1 MATTRAQEMCV
12 KVAAAHFREN
22 PMLNSTLPQEYVGK
36 IVKLLPIDLPLELVA
51 HLVEDEDYWKRRSL
65 SRWKKVHT
73 ASHGNSWKQT
83 YFEKNLQENIE
94 CFDPVTTELVSLE
107 RLLRLSKQYVR
118 NLTIRQLPSHLDLEL
133 IFKNLREAL
142 TSLSLT
148 YGMRNVGMD
157 YDRSLFGMKLS
168 DCRLMAK
175 ALESS
180 ETLTHLDLSNNL
192 LDDDKV
198 RMVCSGLVDNISVIH
213 LDLSKNKIADRGAR
227 AISKLLDNRSCIT
240 FLDLSDNQIHAEG
253 GKSMARALRENRSLL
268 SLSLRLNRIGDDAGR
283 SLCDA
288 LRNSSSLERLN
299 LSANSLGSQT
309 ATSLATQLRFN
320 QSLKYLDISCNN
332 FGVEGGKSLK
342 EALEEGTNL
351 HKLDL
356 RLCGLDED
364 LELSIK
370 ELVKSHANK

>member
-1 MATTRAQEMCV
+1 MCV

-213 LDLSKNKIADRGAR
+213 LDLSKNKICGPWGTGYLEVAGQSQLHHVSGPVRQPDPRRGGEV
-227 AISKLLDNRSCIT
+227 
-240 FLDLSDNQIHAEG
+240 HGEGAEG
-253 GKSMARALRENRSLL
+253 ESVPPLPEPAVEPHRGRRRA
-268 SLSLRLNRIGDDAGR
+268 LSLRRAP
-283 SLCDA
+283 
-288 LRNSSSLERLN
+288 
-299 LSANSLGSQT
+299 Q
-309 ATSLATQLRFN
+309 Q
-320 QSLKYLDISCNN
+320 
-332 FGVEGGKSLK
+332 
-342 EALEEGTNL
+342 
-351 HKLDL
+351 
-356 RLCGLDED
+356 
-364 LELSIK
+364 
-370 ELVKSHANK
+370 

>member
-1 MATTRAQEMCV
+1 MCV

-22 PMLNSTLPQEYVGK
+22 PMLNSTLPKEYVGK

-51 HLVEDEDYWKRRSL
+51 HLVRDEDYWKRRSL

-227 AISKLLDNRSCIT
+227 AISKLLDSRSCIT

-288 LRNSSSLERLN
+288 LRNSSTLERLN

>member
-1 MATTRAQEMCV
+1 MATTRAQEMCM

-65 SRWKKVHT
+65 SRLKKVHT

-94 CFDPVTTELVSLE
+94 CFDPVTTDLVSLE

-213 LDLSKNKIADRGAR
+213 LDLSKNKIADCGAR

-299 LSANSLGSQT
+299 LSANSLGLQT

-342 EALEEGTNL
+342 EALEEVTNL

>member
-1 MATTRAQEMCV
+1 MATTRAQEMCM

-65 SRWKKVHT
+65 SRLKKVHT

-94 CFDPVTTELVSLE
+94 CFDPVTTDLVSLE

-198 RMVCSGLVDNISVIH
+198 RMVCSGLVDNISVIQ
-213 LDLSKNKIADRGAR
+213 LDLSKNKIADCGAR

-299 LSANSLGSQT
+299 LSANSLGLQT

-342 EALEEGTNL
+342 EALEEVTNL